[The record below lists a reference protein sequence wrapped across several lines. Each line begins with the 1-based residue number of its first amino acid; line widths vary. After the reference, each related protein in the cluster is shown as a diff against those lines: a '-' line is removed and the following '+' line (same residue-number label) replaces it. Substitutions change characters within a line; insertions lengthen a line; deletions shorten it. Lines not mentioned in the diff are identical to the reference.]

1 MAEED
6 GSASYSGSSCS
17 RSRSRS
23 EPRSCKPFKLGV
35 GALVEVRG
43 LEKSVHLNDRQGVVT
58 ALQAIEPVRWVVL
71 FLDAEGEADSQAQ
84 RVAVPAEKL
93 HLVAA
98 SPETVRLRFR
108 NVPEGYTSA
117 LMKEELEEEGFSVG
131 DNCSGVVYDPQ
142 EHHCYVTA
150 TSPQVA
156 RQIVA
161 NFDGRRLERCGPGVL
176 PDSIFGVSREG
187 HGIKTTSPK

>member
-23 EPRSCKPFKLGV
+23 APRSCKLGI

-43 LEKSVHLNDRQGVVT
+43 LEKSVHLNDRQGVLT
-58 ALQAIEPVRWVVL
+58 APASKPLRWVVL
-71 FLDAEGEADSQAQ
+71 FLDAKGEADSETQ
-84 RVAVPAEKL
+84 RVAVPEDKL
-93 HLVAA
+93 QLVAA
-98 SPETVRLRFR
+98 NPETVRLRFR

-150 TSPQVA
+150 MSPQVA

-176 PDSIFGVSREG
+176 PDSCLVQNVKLEWL
-187 HGIKTTSPK
+187 